1 MDTSPCFCPIGVI
14 NCVSGSGGTSLKV
27 GVAIGGRGQSVGGV
41 TDFHVKSLEEIR
53 AGKMKRQE
61 AREKAAI
68 TAASGGQ
75 KNGGVCVCGHE

>member
-1 MDTSPCFCPIGVI
+1 M
-14 NCVSGSGGTSLKV
+14 

-61 AREKAAI
+61 GREKAAI

-75 KNGGVCVCGHE
+75 KNGGVCLGSGHE